1 MASGRE
7 DALPGLGRASNVI
20 GEISG
25 SVKKGVEIVAALPS
39 AYPKVS
45 PHSYKFSFFF
55 LFVFFKLTFSLFQ
68 KVLCNP
74 LGYYLIQMVVGFAKL
89 YHC

>member
-20 GEISG
+20 GEMSG
-25 SVKKGVEIVAALPS
+25 SVKPGVEIVAALPS

-55 LFVFFKLTFSLFQ
+55 LFVFFLSSLS
-68 KVLCNP
+68 LCFKRFCVIP
-74 LGYYLIQMVVGFAKL
+74 LVTI
-89 YHC
+89 